1 MVETPANA
9 HGPARRESM
18 RSARFSTRGSRL
30 VRAFRHRPIRSLA
43 MGWLASPTSASLLG
57 GLALTGAGIFGVA
70 WGAWLAA
77 PGLALVG
84 LVVAKEALLWR
95 WRRRWDTENERSRAQ
110 RALTEALAAERGRT
124 EKALAIELG
133 RAEKAIAEAV
143 RSERSRAERALTEA
157 LAAERGRTEKAL
169 AIERGH
175 AEKALAEAVRNERS
189 RAERAERALTEAL
202 AAEHGRAEKAIA
214 EAIQSERNRRSL
226 VDVHLADRGLP
237 IRRILLLFT
246 IHRSGST
253 WLFDM
258 LRTHPAVHVE
268 PTARVWTAL
277 SMDGSR
283 YPGAFHHTDGASV
296 PLEIRP
302 GWAAAIPAFPP
313 AAIPEGGI
321 EEAERWALEK
331 AHPEFVGFEA
341 SQLAARVRDLRG
353 NGIAV
358 EIVYGVRC
366 PLDVIWSM
374 AEYKS
379 RDPKWYKELPVGE
392 IPRFI
397 ARSFE
402 VLVEA
407 RTLLGGSIIEY
418 ENLPDGAALN
428 RLALR
433 LAPAWGEAEATAW
446 RAHAASATKRSK
458 RRERRG
464 SGFLGTP
471 NRARDP
477 AGPDGAWAAA
487 AADLEAAKV
496 AHRRLTAEE

>member
-1 MVETPANA
+1 
-9 HGPARRESM
+9 M
-18 RSARFSTRGSRL
+18 R
-30 VRAFRHRPIRSLA
+30 
-43 MGWLASPTSASLLG
+43 WLASPTSAFLLG

-95 WRRRWDTENERSRAQ
+95 WRRSRD
-110 RALTEALAAERGRT
+110 TEALAAERGRV
-124 EKALAIELG
+124 EKAM
-133 RAEKAIAEAV
+133 AEAV
-143 RSERSRAERALTEA
+143 GNERSRSQRALAEA
-157 LAAERGRTEKAL
+157 LAAERGR
-169 AIERGH
+169 
-175 AEKALAEAVRNERS
+175 AEK
-189 RAERAERALTEAL
+189 T
-202 AAEHGRAEKAIA
+202 IA

-258 LRTHPAVHVE
+258 LRTHPAVRVE
-268 PTARVWTAL
+268 PTTRVWTAL
-277 SMDGSR
+277 SMNGGR
-283 YPGAFHHTDGASV
+283 YPGAFHHADGASV
-296 PLEIRP
+296 PLEITP

-313 AAIPEGGI
+313 AAIPKGGF

-341 SQLAARVRDLRG
+341 SRLAARVRDLRG
-353 NGIAV
+353 NGVAV

-366 PLDVIWSM
+366 PLDVMWSM

-379 RDPKWYKELPVGE
+379 RDPKWYKKLPVGE

-402 VLVEA
+402 VLAEA
-407 RTLLGGSIIEY
+407 RALLGGSIIEY
-418 ENLPDGAALN
+418 ENLPDDAALN

-433 LAPAWGEAEATAW
+433 LAPGRGGGEGVARSRGVRDRALETRTTARRRVSR
-446 RAHAASATKRSK
+446 RARPRARPGWPGRSMG
-458 RRERRG
+458 RRRRPRSSEGGAPAPRRRG
-464 SGFLGTP
+464 MREI
-471 NRARDP
+471 NQC
-477 AGPDGAWAAA
+477 GPSVE
-487 AADLEAAKV
+487 EAHNLLDAYPGCLV
-496 AHRRLTAEE
+496 VSN

>member
-1 MVETPANA
+1 MAAE
-9 HGPARRESM
+9 
-18 RSARFSTRGSRL
+18 RG
-30 VRAFRHRPIRSLA
+30 H
-43 MGWLASPTSASLLG
+43 
-57 GLALTGAGIFGVA
+57 
-70 WGAWLAA
+70 
-77 PGLALVG
+77 
-84 LVVAKEALLWR
+84 
-95 WRRRWDTENERSRAQ
+95 TEK
-110 RALTEALAAERGRT
+110 ALAAERGHT
-124 EKALAIELG
+124 EK
-133 RAEKAIAEAV
+133 
-143 RSERSRAERALTEA
+143 
-157 LAAERGRTEKAL
+157 
-169 AIERGH
+169 
-175 AEKALAEAVRNERS
+175 
-189 RAERAERALTEAL
+189 AL
-202 AAEHGRAEKAIA
+202 AAEHGRTEKTIA

-258 LRTHPAVHVE
+258 LRTHPAVRVE
-268 PTARVWTAL
+268 PTTRVWTAL
-277 SMDGSR
+277 GMDGSR

-296 PLEIRP
+296 PLEITP

-341 SQLAARVRDLRG
+341 SRLAARVRDLRG

-366 PLDVIWSM
+366 PLDAMWSM

-379 RDPKWYKELPVGE
+379 RDPKWYKKLLIGE

-402 VLVEA
+402 VLAEA

-446 RAHAASATKRSK
+446 RAHAASATGRSK
-458 RRERRG
+458 RGQRRG
-464 SGFLGTP
+464 TGFLGTP
-471 NRARDP
+471 DQARGP

-487 AADLEAAKV
+487 GADLEAAKV